1 MATSTAGKY
10 CLAMPKNG
18 SSPNPTWDVASD
30 PEAESI
36 YECLSCG
43 TRVTDTSH
51 PGSCP
56 RCDDPLRNR
65 ATSIE

>member
-1 MATSTAGKY
+1 MTA
-10 CLAMPKNG
+10 NDT
-18 SSPNPTWDVASD
+18 SPNPTWDVASD
-30 PEAESI
+30 PDAESI

-43 TRVTDTSH
+43 ARVTDTSH

-65 ATSIE
+65 ATSLE